1 MNPIGKFGKYLSL
14 LCLMCLMFAT
24 TVAAQLAQANPWEN
38 DIRAFEQADQKNP
51 PKTGGVLFIGSSSI
65 RFWESLQADFPDVPI
80 IRRGFGGSEI
90 RDTTHFADRIIIP
103 YHPRLIVLY
112 AGDNDLAAG
121 RTPEQVRDDFVGF
134 VKRVRRDLPDVGIA
148 YIAIKPSPAR
158 ANLLDKMREA
168 NALISRV
175 AKSGTAIKTIDVF
188 TPMLDARGKPRPE
201 LFGDDGLHMNRA
213 GYALW
218 ISTIRPF
225 LNDSALK

>member
-1 MNPIGKFGKYLSL
+1 MNLKSRFGERLTL

-24 TVAAQLAQANPWEN
+24 TVAAQLAPTNPWEN
-38 DIRAFEQADQKNP
+38 DIRAFELADQKNP
-51 PKTGGVLFIGSSSI
+51 PKSGGVLFVGSSSI
-65 RFWESLQADFPDVPI
+65 RFWESLQADFPDVSI

-90 RDTTHFADRIIIP
+90 RDVTHFAERIIIP

-121 RTPEQVRDDFVGF
+121 RDPAQVRDDFVSF
-134 VKRVRRDLPDVGIA
+134 VERVRRDLPDVAIA

-168 NALISRV
+168 NALISSV
-175 AKSGTAIKTIDVF
+175 SKSATEIQTIDVF

-218 ISTIRPF
+218 IGRIRPF
-225 LNDSALK
+225 LRAQR